1 MHKSG
6 RPKIFIVDEI
16 KQEMDLFAEILRDD
30 YALLMAMNAA
40 HVFEIAVREQ
50 PDLILLDSD
59 VSDADCCALSRK
71 LKLTEATRNIPI
83 LLISGATTPEE
94 ELVYFE
100 SGVFDFIK
108 RPLSRPMVLR
118 RVASTLVQ
126 KELGDRLAELSDKLG
141 RYLSPQ
147 VYESIFE
154 GTQDTLIGAKRKKLT
169 IFFSDIIG
177 FTSTTERMEPEDMTV
192 LLNNYLDRMS
202 SIAIEHGGTID
213 KYIGDAIMVF
223 FGDPVSKGQK
233 EDAVACLN
241 MAIEMRKAI
250 KEMQQEWFEMGI
262 ATPFRIR
269 MGINTGFCTVG
280 NFGSK
285 QLMDYTIVGGQ
296 VNVAAR
302 LEQNAPPD
310 QILISHE
317 TWALVKDDFRCLGR
331 APISVKGIQH
341 SIRTYQVIGKA
352 DSAEE
357 DIAGS
362 LGEMVWPAQTIS
374 VDQNVSD
381 ALLCLRDSGEWACLV
396 VLDGLSPVGMVTKVR
411 MDEIVRRETDKALFL
426 DRPVA
431 AVMDKELLVLS
442 VGYNLDEAAKR
453 ALAREGSY
461 TFDPIAV
468 TRNGEFAGL
477 VSVRCLMQRMLSPDK

>member
-1 MHKSG
+1 MQRRN
-6 RPKIFIVDEI
+6 RPTIFIIDRS
-16 KQEMDLFAEILRDD
+16 KPEMDVFAEILRDD
-30 YALLMAMNAA
+30 YALLMAMNGS
-40 HVFEIAVREQ
+40 HLYEIAAKEQ
-50 PDLILLDSD
+50 PDLILLD
-59 VSDADCCALSRK
+59 ADLPEVDCHELGRK
-71 LKLTEATRNIPI
+71 LKLSEPTRNIPL
-83 LLISGATTPEE
+83 LLISGATCPEE
-94 ELVYFE
+94 EYSYFD
-100 SGVFDFIK
+100 SGVFDFIY
-108 RPLSRPMVLR
+108 RPLSPPMVLR
-118 RVASTLVQ
+118 RVASALIQ
-126 KELGDRLAELSDKLG
+126 KEQADRLAELSDKLG

-169 IFFSDIIG
+169 IFFSDIVG
-177 FTSTTERMEPEDMTV
+177 FTSTTERMEPEDMTA
-192 LLNNYLDRMS
+192 LLNNYLDRMA
-202 SIAIEHGGTID
+202 SIALKHGGTID
-213 KYIGDAIMVF
+213 KYIGDAVLIF
-223 FGDPVSKGQK
+223 FGDPVSKGHK

-241 MAIEMRKAI
+241 MAIEMRDAI
-250 KEMQQEWFEMGI
+250 KEMQQEWFELGI
-262 ATPFRIR
+262 SSPFKIR

-285 QLMDYTIVGGQ
+285 QLMDYTIIGGQ

-352 DSAEE
+352 DTVEK
-357 DIAGS
+357 DIEGS

-374 VDQNVSD
+374 IDSKVSD
-381 ALLCLRDSGEWACLV
+381 ALLRLRDSGEWACLV
-396 VLDGLSPVGMVTKVR
+396 VLDGLSPVGMVTKGR
-411 MDEIVRRETDKALFL
+411 MDEIVRGETDKALFL

-431 AVMDKELLVLS
+431 VVMDKELLVLS
-442 VGYNLDEAAKR
+442 AESGLEEVAR
-453 ALAREGSY
+453 SALSREGSY

-468 TRNGEFAGL
+468 TKNGEFAGL
-477 VSVRCLMQRMLSPDK
+477 VSVRCLMQRMLSPNP